1 VAIGGFFVK
10 CPQCAARTKVTER
23 GLKAQPLVACRCGVA
38 FMPQVSAG
46 AAAGRNAVVVLDAS
60 RRSASPCFE
69 RQTVSGAR

>member
-46 AAAGRNAVVVLDAS
+46 AAAGRNAVVVLDADG
-60 RRSASPCFE
+60 FE
-69 RQTVSGAR
+69 VDRCEPPKRLALL